1 MSQSLGEG
9 AYGLLIPFVFI
20 YLSCSE
26 RWGLSGPRN
35 RPSLFGP
42 VSHGSSAPPL
52 PSGAALRLIVRSISI
67 TADQSGDFCL
77 RRSPKELFNSSYKVH
92 AKRLS
97 VPPTPTPTQ
106 PPASHY
112 RMVLAKPGQVQA
124 GVCVL
129 VERWLTSRRSA
140 GSHGPPCG
148 PRHLYSAAE
157 IPPEG
162 AKSSFWSP
170 KVKANVS
177 SKVCALA
184 HFLMLC

>member
-97 VPPTPTPTQ
+97 VPPHPHPH
-106 PPASHY
+106 PAPSLTLPDGLSQTWAGSG
-112 RMVLAKPGQVQA
+112 RRLRVGGTLAYEQKV
-124 GVCVL
+124 
-129 VERWLTSRRSA
+129 SRVPRSA
-140 GSHGPPCG
+140 VPLLCS
-148 PRHLYSAAE
+148 RN
-157 IPPEG
+157 PPEG

-170 KVKANVS
+170 KVNANVS
-177 SKVCALA
+177 SKVCAL
-184 HFLMLC
+184 HTS